1 MKNIISN
8 LKKPETSKSH
18 LTIPINFR
26 SSKDNDK
33 MSLMHSLSDNTEI
46 MIDDETDKIINE
58 LFESLFSRYQIG
70 LENEQKIVILSLIM
84 SIDCITNFIK

>member
-18 LTIPINFR
+18 LTIAINFR

-33 MSLMHSLSDNTEI
+33 MSVIHSLSDNTEI